1 MDFKKELGEMLLSIS
16 TKLVEEEMK
25 KESDTELKSLYEQA
39 KDLQSKFEKYAS
51 SLEPSKE
58 TFQKLMNLDITI
70 TNIHQSLNEKI
81 SASRKSIMNDFVEE
95 VVKEGDEDGE

>member
-1 MDFKKELGEMLLSIS
+1 MEFKKKLREMLLTLS

-25 KESDTELKSLYEQA
+25 TENDTELKSLYEQA
-39 KDLQSKFEKYAS
+39 KELQSKFEKYAS

-58 TFQKLMNLDITI
+58 TFSKLINLDITI

-81 SASRKSIMNDFVEE
+81 SASRKSIMKDFVED